1 MNQTDAMELWATLG
15 AEGKAPT
22 EITYASQVLPNY
34 TVGFG
39 PWIDRIAKRYL
50 HGLCRRSAHF
60 KLALAPYGGGKTHFL
75 VALGLQA
82 LQENFAVAYVPC
94 GDGVSPDS
102 PLSIY
107 HELVRNLR
115 LPGNNNT
122 GIHPFLATTVQ
133 AKREQITRHGA
144 PDVDEAFQMSVTAIS
159 RTSYPENAF
168 GRVIAAALRSIDD
181 GGSDDSGDAAIRWLQ
196 GDINT
201 LTREEMQDLRVAR
214 VYARDRNRFGWE
226 LMLSLVKFLSHA
238 GVHGLVLLLDEVES
252 LLQGRRIAAEQR
264 ILAAMRVLLDRP
276 DGVSGGVPLLG
287 VFSAT
292 ENVLEGIRQ
301 YPALD
306 QRLAVRGATFGE
318 GNDFAPQLALDR
330 VLDQLQMLTEI
341 GERLLEVGRVATGY
355 VFNQDL
361 QLRNARGLAQVAFER
376 DLDVDARRLF
386 VKTWVGLLDVQ
397 ATQGDE
403 KEFSRDELEVR
414 YAGTFDSLEQ
424 ADSEGYEP

>member
-1 MNQTDAMELWATLG
+1 MNQGDAKELWATLG

-102 PLSIY
+102 PLSVY
-107 HELVRNLR
+107 RELVGNLQ
-115 LPGNNNT
+115 LPGNNDT
-122 GIHPFLATTVQ
+122 GIQPLLAATVR

-144 PDVDEAFQMSVTAIS
+144 PDVDAAFQMSVTAIS

-168 GRVIAAALRSIDD
+168 GRVIAAALGSIDD
-181 GGSDDSGDAAIRWLQ
+181 GGSENGDAAIRWLQ
-196 GDINT
+196 GDIDT

-214 VYARDRNRFGWE
+214 VYARDRNRFGWD
-226 LMLSLVKFLSHA
+226 LMLSLVKFLPLA

-276 DGVSGGVPLLG
+276 DGVPGGVPLLG

-292 ENVLEGIRQ
+292 ENVLEGIRP
-301 YPALD
+301 YPALV

-318 GNDFAPQLALDR
+318 GNDFAPQLALDS
-330 VLDQLQMLTEI
+330 VLDQCQMLTEI

-355 VFNQDL
+355 EFDQDL
-361 QLRNARGLAQVAFER
+361 QRRNARGLAQVAFER

-386 VKTWVGLLDVQ
+386 VKTWIGLLDVQ
-397 ATQGDE
+397 ATRGDE
-403 KEFSRDELEVR
+403 KEFSRHELEAR

-424 ADSEGYEP
+424 ADSKGYES